1 MNEKYIRIG
10 NFEMYP
16 ELINWSVPSE
26 DYYDGKHNFNY
37 LLDESIIQKE
47 IDKIG
52 EGWRLPYLKEMI
64 YLGRIWLDLEILRIS
79 PYFSPFIIKESLDI
93 DPSRPS
99 FRIFYSTSTNN
110 GQSQPWIPG
119 YFIGNN
125 GPRIFKIQL
134 VRNI

>member
-1 MNEKYIRIG
+1 MYIRIG

-16 ELINWSVPSE
+16 ELINWSVPSG

-37 LLDESIIQKE
+37 LLDESVIQKE

-64 YLGRIWLDLEILRIS
+64 HLGGIWLDLGILRRFPHFF
-79 PYFSPFIIKESLDI
+79 PYIIKESLDI

-99 FRIFYSTSTNN
+99 FRIFYSPSATS
-110 GQSQPWIPG
+110 GQYSQPWIPG
-119 YFIGNN
+119 YFIGSS
-125 GPRIFKIQL
+125 GPRTFKIQL
-134 VRNI
+134 VRDI